1 MMTFEQRW
9 HIAGLLC
16 LLLLTGCRKDDDV
29 VMPTVNTVQAGSG
42 ITGDTIRT
50 DSTITVTEYR
60 GLYVL
65 CEGNM
70 GSNKATLD
78 YLDLQSGQYY
88 QNIFPSRN
96 PHQVK
101 ELGDVGNDCMIYGSR
116 LWLVVNCSNKVEV
129 CAAETARSYGHV
141 DIPNCRFLAFHEG
154 YAYVSS
160 YVGPVGG
167 TSVQG
172 SVCKVDTASL
182 VIQGQVSV
190 GYQPEEMAVVDGK
203 LYVAN
208 SGGYNVLEGKGYDR
222 RLSVID
228 LKSFTVEREI
238 EVAPNLWRVRADRYG
253 QLWVTSRG
261 NRSTRPGQLFLLTPN
276 KESGLMEV
284 TKTFNLPVTDMAFR
298 GDSLCYIGVD
308 DTHEEAD
315 YYCSGVIDLRTHE
328 TVSNEFI
335 RGIGQLETPYG
346 LMVHPLTGEVYVMD
360 ATNYVSNGLL
370 ICYDAAGRQEKWRV
384 FTGDIPGHACWD
396 IRTKTTNIKK

>member
-1 MMTFEQRW
+1 MRQLILLFCL
-9 HIAGLLC
+9 AGC
-16 LLLLTGCRKDDDV
+16 LFSCRKDDEL
-29 VMPTVNTVQAGSG
+29 VMPTVNHVQSGGEVTADTVK
-42 ITGDTIRT
+42 T
-50 DSTITVTEYR
+50 DSTITITEYH

-78 YLDLQSGQYY
+78 YLNLQTGQYH

-96 PHQVK
+96 PNQVK
-101 ELGDVGNDCMIYGSR
+101 ELGDVGNDCKIYGSR
-116 LWLVVNCSNKVEV
+116 LWLVINCSNKVEV
-129 CAAETARSYGHV
+129 CTADSAFSLGHV
-141 DIPNCRFLAFHEG
+141 DIPNCRYLAFHEG

-167 TSVQG
+167 SSVQG
-172 SVCKVDTASL
+172 SVYKVDTLSL
-182 VIQGQVSV
+182 KVVGQVSV
-190 GYQPEEMAVVDGK
+190 GYQPEEMAVADGK

-222 RLSVID
+222 RISVID

-238 EVAPNLWRVRADRYG
+238 EVAPNLWRLRADQYG

-261 NRSTRPGQLFLLTPN
+261 NYGTQPGQLFLLTPN
-276 KESGLMEV
+276 SESGQMEIS
-284 TKTFNLPVTDMAFR
+284 KRFDLPVTDIAFR

-315 YYCSGVIDLRTHE
+315 YYCSGVINLRTLE
-328 TVSNEFI
+328 VVSNELVK
-335 RGIGQLETPYG
+335 GLDQLETPYG
-346 LMVHPLTGEVYVMD
+346 LMVHPLTGDIYVMD

-370 ICYDAAGRQEKWRV
+370 ICYDVTGQQEKWRT
-384 FTGDIPGHACWD
+384 FTGDIPGHGCWN
-396 IRTKTTNIKK
+396 INIKTSIII

>member
-1 MMTFEQRW
+1 MVA
-9 HIAGLLC
+9 ILLVMVI
-16 LLLLTGCRKDDDV
+16 GCRKDDDV
-29 VMPTVNTVQAGSG
+29 VMPTVTPVQPGG
-42 ITGDTIRT
+42 GTPGDTIKT
-50 DSTITVTEYR
+50 DSTLTITEYR

-65 CEGNM
+65 CEVNM

-78 YLDLQSGQYY
+78 YLDLQSGDYH

-101 ELGDVGNDCMIYGSR
+101 ELGDVGNDCKIYGNR
-116 LWLVVNCSNKVEV
+116 LWLVINCSNKVEV
-129 CAAETARSYGHV
+129 CEAESARSLGHV

-167 TSVQG
+167 TSVLG
-172 SVCKVDTASL
+172 SVYKIDTLSL
-182 VIQGQVSV
+182 EVKGLVSV

-222 RLSVID
+222 RVSVID
-228 LKSFTVEREI
+228 LKRFAVEREI
-238 EVAPNLWRVRADRYG
+238 EVAPNLWRLRADRYG

-261 NRSTRPGQLFLLTPN
+261 NYGTRPGQLFLLTIN
-276 KESGLMEV
+276 QESGQMEV
-284 TKTFNLPVTDMAFR
+284 SKTFDLPVTDIAFR

-308 DTHEEAD
+308 NTHEEAD
-315 YYCSGVIDLRTHE
+315 YYCSGVIHLRTHE
-328 TVSNEFI
+328 TVSNELVK
-335 RGIGQLETPYG
+335 GLDQLETPYG

-370 ICYDAAGRQEKWRV
+370 ICYDAAGRQEKWRT
-384 FTGDIPGHACWD
+384 FTGDIPGHACWH
-396 IRTKTTNIKK
+396 IKTSIIKK

>member
-1 MMTFEQRW
+1 MVA
-9 HIAGLLC
+9 ILLVMVI
-16 LLLLTGCRKDDDV
+16 GCRKDDDV
-29 VMPTVNTVQAGSG
+29 VMPTVTPVQPGGGTPA
-42 ITGDTIRT
+42 DTIKT
-50 DSTITVTEYR
+50 DSTLTITEYR

-78 YLDLQSGQYY
+78 YLDLQSGDYH

-101 ELGDVGNDCMIYGSR
+101 ELGDVGNDCKIYGNR
-116 LWLVVNCSNKVEV
+116 LWLVINCSNKVEV
-129 CAAETARSYGHV
+129 CEAESARSLGHV

-167 TSVQG
+167 TSVLG
-172 SVCKVDTASL
+172 SVYKIDTLSL
-182 VIQGQVSV
+182 EVKGLVSV

-222 RLSVID
+222 RVSVID
-228 LKSFTVEREI
+228 LKRFAVEREI
-238 EVAPNLWRVRADRYG
+238 EVAPNLWRLRADRYG

-261 NRSTRPGQLFLLTPN
+261 NYGTRPGQLFLLTIN
-276 KESGLMEV
+276 QESGQMEV
-284 TKTFNLPVTDMAFR
+284 SKTFDLPVTDIAFR

-308 DTHEEAD
+308 NTHEEAD
-315 YYCSGVIDLRTHE
+315 YYCSGVIHLRTHE
-328 TVSNEFI
+328 TVSNELVK
-335 RGIGQLETPYG
+335 GLDQLETPYG
-346 LMVHPLTGEVYVMD
+346 LMVHPLTGEV
-360 ATNYVSNGLL
+360 
-370 ICYDAAGRQEKWRV
+370 
-384 FTGDIPGHACWD
+384 
-396 IRTKTTNIKK
+396 

>member
-1 MMTFEQRW
+1 MVA
-9 HIAGLLC
+9 ILLVMVI
-16 LLLLTGCRKDDDV
+16 GCRKDDDV
-29 VMPTVNTVQAGSG
+29 VMPTVTPVQPGGGTPA
-42 ITGDTIRT
+42 DTIKT
-50 DSTITVTEYR
+50 DSTLTITEYR

-78 YLDLQSGQYY
+78 YLDLQSGDYH

-101 ELGDVGNDCMIYGSR
+101 ELGDVGNDCKIYGSR
-116 LWLVVNCSNKVEV
+116 LWLVINCSNKVEV
-129 CAAETARSYGHV
+129 CEAETARSYGHV

-167 TSVQG
+167 TSVLG
-172 SVCKVDTASL
+172 SVYKIDTLSL
-182 VIQGQVSV
+182 EVKGLVSV

-222 RLSVID
+222 RVSVID
-228 LKSFTVEREI
+228 LKCFAVEREI

-261 NRSTRPGQLFLLTPN
+261 NYGTRPGQLFLLTIN
-276 KESGLMEV
+276 QESGQMEV
-284 TKTFNLPVTDMAFR
+284 SKTFDLPVTDMAFR

-308 DTHEEAD
+308 NTHEEAD
-315 YYCSGVIDLRTHE
+315 YYCSGVIHLRTHE
-328 TVSNEFI
+328 TVSNELVK
-335 RGIGQLETPYG
+335 GLDQLETPYG

-370 ICYDAAGRQEKWRV
+370 ICYDAAGRQEKWRT
-384 FTGDIPGHACWD
+384 FTGDIPGHACWY
-396 IRTKTTNIKK
+396 IMTSIIKK

>member
-1 MMTFEQRW
+1 MVA
-9 HIAGLLC
+9 ILLVMVI
-16 LLLLTGCRKDDDV
+16 GCRKDDDV
-29 VMPTVNTVQAGSG
+29 VMPTVTPVQPGGETPS
-42 ITGDTIRT
+42 DTIKT
-50 DSTITVTEYR
+50 DSTLTITEYR

-78 YLDLQSGQYY
+78 YLDLQSGDYH

-101 ELGDVGNDCMIYGSR
+101 ELGDVGNDCKIYGSR
-116 LWLVVNCSNKVEV
+116 LWLVINCSNKVEV
-129 CAAETARSYGHV
+129 CEAESARSLGHV

-172 SVCKVDTASL
+172 SVYRVDTLSL
-182 VIQGQVSV
+182 AIEGLVSV

-222 RLSVID
+222 RVSVID
-228 LKSFTVEREI
+228 LKRFAVEREI
-238 EVAPNLWRVRADRYG
+238 EVAPNLWRLRADRYG

-261 NRSTRPGQLFLLTPN
+261 NYGTRPGQLFLLTIN
-276 KESGLMEV
+276 QESGQMEV
-284 TKTFNLPVTDMAFR
+284 SKTFDLPVTDIAFR

-308 DTHEEAD
+308 NTHEEAD
-315 YYCSGVIDLRTHE
+315 YYCSGVIHLRTHE
-328 TVSNEFI
+328 TVSNELVK
-335 RGIGQLETPYG
+335 GLDQLETPYG

-370 ICYDAAGRQEKWRV
+370 ICYDAAGRQEKWRI
-384 FTGDIPGHACWD
+384 FTGDIPGHACWH
-396 IRTKTTNIKK
+396 IKTSIIKK